1 MSWSFE
7 SAVEAD
13 IDELMTWFPDA
24 HAVDIWGGPRFRYP
38 FDRESFH
45 EDCRWQEYSSF
56 CLRNSHGRFVAFGQL
71 GKRYKRSHLA
81 RLIVSS
87 ELRGQGIG
95 KRLLE
100 NLINVARE
108 TNECEEVAL
117 FVYRDNVAAFECYKA
132 LGFEVREYPEK
143 APMRDLCFYLSRP
156 VEGRSRIS

>member
-95 KRLLE
+95 KRLIE
-100 NLINVARE
+100 SLINGARE
-108 TNECEEVAL
+108 TNEWEEGAL
-117 FVYRDNVAAFECYKA
+117 FV
-132 LGFEVREYPEK
+132 
-143 APMRDLCFYLSRP
+143 
-156 VEGRSRIS
+156 